1 MAAWRLDLTLS
12 LSFCYVTNER
22 QKKRVEEEQRKFNFA
37 HDLDQMMRMTLS
49 RLNKWPNQDGACRY
63 EALEYE
69 RRTRERNS
77 EQRMLY
83 YLING
88 NTLAPEIT
96 GLDLDWIIG

>member
-1 MAAWRLDLTLS
+1 
-12 LSFCYVTNER
+12 
-22 QKKRVEEEQRKFNFA
+22 
-37 HDLDQMMRMTLS
+37 MMRMTLS